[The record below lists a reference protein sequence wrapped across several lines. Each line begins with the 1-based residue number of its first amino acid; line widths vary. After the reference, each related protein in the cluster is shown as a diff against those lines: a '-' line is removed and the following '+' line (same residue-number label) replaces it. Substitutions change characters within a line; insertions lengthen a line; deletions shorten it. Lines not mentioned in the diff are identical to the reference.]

1 MKSPLACSNILLMI
15 LLIVLISITSNE
27 AARILKYNNEKGE
40 VDILKGGKY
49 LLLQSLQWR
58 PVGPPTPNPG
68 TNVPNQ
74 ITSQVTQRNFA
85 GRKEYFAHPPPSNEY
100 LHTII
105 AFGVATD

>member
-1 MKSPLACSNILLMI
+1 MKSQTCSSIILML

-27 AARILKYNNEKGE
+27 AARILNDNNEKE
-40 VDILKGGKY
+40 KVDFLKGGKY

-85 GRKEYFAHPPPSNEY
+85 GRKEFAHPPPLYNEY
-100 LHTII
+100 PQTKI

>member
-15 LLIVLISITSNE
+15 LLIVLISITSYE

-58 PVGPPTPNPG
+58 LVGPPTSNPG

-85 GRKEYFAHPPPSNEY
+85 GRKEYFAHPPPCNEY
-100 LHTII
+100 PHTKI

>member
-1 MKSPLACSNILLMI
+1 MKSQTCSSIILML
-15 LLIVLISITSNE
+15 LLIVLISITSSE
-27 AARILKYNNEKGE
+27 ATRILNYNNEK
-40 VDILKGGKY
+40 VDFLKGAKY

-85 GRKEYFAHPPPSNEY
+85 GCKEFAHPPPPPPYNDY
-100 LHTII
+100 PQTKI
-105 AFGVATD
+105 AFGVAMD

>member
-1 MKSPLACSNILLMI
+1 MKSQTYCSSIILMI
-15 LLIVLISITSNE
+15 LLIVLISMTSNK
-27 AARILKYNNEKGE
+27 AARILNDNNEKE
-40 VDILKGGKY
+40 EDFLKGGKY

-58 PVGPPTPNPG
+58 PVRSPTPNPG

-85 GRKEYFAHPPPSNEY
+85 GRKEFAHPPPYNEY
-100 LHTII
+100 PQTKI